1 MLHELEIQGFRCFPS
16 LTAKPL
22 GRVNLLVGKNNA
34 GKTAFLDAVE
44 LLTSFGPGLRWA
56 SLLRRKESSRR
67 TVEDEQTGSLVSELY
82 VYPLS
87 LFYGYQFVENK
98 TCTIVSQDSSFEM
111 RSGGL
116 SLVIND
122 RPSIDVTRVSF
133 GIGSG
138 SSSSSYIMDLSGAHR
153 LHYVKENEEFF
164 DPFVRFLPT
173 TRMDTHDMTAL
184 WDEVQAMD
192 EDNLVLDA
200 LKYIDPNVVRLL
212 ARGKGDQRQFWV
224 RLRGQS
230 DLVRLSSVGDGMRHI
245 LALALNV
252 AMSGDRYLLIDEID
266 TGLHFS
272 VMTKMWRMLI
282 ESAKRLNVQIFAT
295 THSMDCIHAL
305 AEVHQ
310 QMKLTPEDLMLH
322 RLVAGMDKTTCYTP
336 DELVAVA
343 EFQGEV
349 R

>member
-44 LLTSFGPGLRWA
+44 LLMSFGPGLRWA
-56 SLLRRKESSRR
+56 SLLRRKESSRH
-67 TVEDEQTGSLVSELY
+67 TVENEQTGSLVSELY
-82 VYPLS
+82 VYPLN
-87 LFYGYQFVENK
+87 FFHGYQFVQDQ
-98 TCTIVSQDSSFEM
+98 TCVISSHDSKIEMSCGILPLGNYKRPTINV
-111 RSGGL
+111 
-116 SLVIND
+116 N
-122 RPSIDVTRVSF
+122 RVGFPFS
-133 GIGSG
+133 SG
-138 SSSSSYIMDLSGAHR
+138 SSSYDMDLGGAHR

-164 DPFVRFLPT
+164 DRFVRFLPT

-200 LKYIDPNVVRLL
+200 LKYIDPNVARLL
-212 ARGKGDQRQFWV
+212 ARGEGDQRRFWV

-252 AMSGDRYLLIDEID
+252 AMSGDGYLLIDEID

-295 THSMDCIHAL
+295 THSMDCIQAL

-310 QMKLTPEDLMLH
+310 QMKLTTEDLMLH
-322 RLVAGMDKTTCYTP
+322 RLVAGMDKTTGYTP

>member
-44 LLTSFGPGLRWA
+44 LVAWEGTPPIFR
-56 SLLRRKESSRR
+56 SLVRREEYSWMVVNNGGGR
-67 TVEDEQTGSLVSELY
+67 TVNRFDLDV
-82 VYPLS
+82 PS
-87 LFYGYQFVENK
+87 LFHGHS
-98 TCTIVSQDSSFEM
+98 IHADSSFSIRGDKRSFVVRCAREENIFSLPTIHIEAEQTWSFDLVRGYM
-111 RSGGL
+111 RRIEIEGHL
-116 SLVIND
+116 
-122 RPSIDVTRVSF
+122 
-133 GIGSG
+133 
-138 SSSSSYIMDLSGAHR
+138 
-153 LHYVKENEEFF
+153 EELFSRSRTE
-164 DPFVRFLPT
+164 VLFLPT
-173 TRMDTHDMTAL
+173 WRSDLVFLSRL
-184 WDEVQAMD
+184 WDEVLLTDD
-192 EDNLVLDA
+192 ESLVVEA
-200 LKYIDPNVVRLL
+200 LKLVEPRVERVAFRGERQDRNVAVRFNGEKQP
-212 ARGKGDQRQFWV
+212 RWIG
-224 RLRGQS
+224 
-230 DLVRLSSVGDGMRHI
+230 SVGDGMRHM
-245 LALALNV
+245 LALALHLVPAQN
-252 AMSGDRYLLIDEID
+252 GYLLIDEVD

-310 QMKLTPEDLMLH
+310 QMKLTPDDLMLH

>member
-44 LLTSFGPGLRWA
+44 LVAWEGTPPIFR
-56 SLLRRKESSRR
+56 SLVRRKEYARKTYEESPGKLLTQFDIYPVNLFNGYRMQKETDVFVRSRHKGIFIR
-67 TVEDEQTGSLVSELY
+67 YVPRGLSAFGVEDAKLLVKLLPEDKKVSWSLGVDNTYRIATANLEEHRSKSATP
-82 VYPLS
+82 VYFLS
-87 LFYGYQFVENK
+87 TDRADIHL
-98 TCTIVSQDSSFEM
+98 
-111 RSGGL
+111 L
-116 SLVIND
+116 S
-122 RPSIDVTRVSF
+122 
-133 GIGSG
+133 
-138 SSSSSYIMDLSGAHR
+138 
-153 LHYVKENEEFF
+153 K
-164 DPFVRFLPT
+164 
-173 TRMDTHDMTAL
+173 L
-184 WDEVQAMD
+184 WDEVLLTDD
-192 EDNLVLDA
+192 ESLVSDA
-200 LKYIDPNVVRLL
+200 LRLIEPSVDKVA
-212 ARGKGDQRQFWV
+212 ARGEAEDRHFVIRLKGNKEPR
-224 RLRGQS
+224 RLGS
-230 DLVRLSSVGDGMRHI
+230 LGDGMRHM
-245 LALALNV
+245 LALALHLVPAQN
-252 AMSGDRYLLIDEID
+252 GYLLIDEID

-295 THSMDCIHAL
+295 THSMDCIQAL